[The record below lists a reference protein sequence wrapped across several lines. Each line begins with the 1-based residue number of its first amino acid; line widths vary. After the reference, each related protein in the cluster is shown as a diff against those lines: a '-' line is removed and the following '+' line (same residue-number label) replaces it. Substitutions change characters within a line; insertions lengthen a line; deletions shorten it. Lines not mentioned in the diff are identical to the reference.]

1 MKIDRRLITNFDWLM
16 LGLVLV
22 LSIVG
27 IATIF
32 SATRPIGDAPQP
44 IFHMKQ
50 AVWMGIS
57 LIALLSVVSMD
68 YRWFNRFSYPF
79 FALGVFMLGAIL
91 VVGHKGMGA
100 QRWLSIGPVSFQPSE
115 ITKIFFIMAL
125 SRYLSKTHKTL
136 NMKDVAR
143 IFLIFLAAPL
153 ALLLAQPD
161 LGTGLMFAF
170 IFTAMLLVAGVKR
183 QVLIALIL
191 TAALAVPFLGNV
203 FWSGLKQYQKNRI
216 VAFVKPEVDPSGI
229 GYQIAQSKIT
239 VGSGGFLGKGYT
251 NGTQGVLRFLPEKHT
266 DFVFSIF
273 AEEWGFIGSI
283 IFICFFLL
291 ILMRGLET
299 AARAKDRYGYFL
311 SVGIVLMLSFY
322 FTVNIGMTLGL
333 APVVGVPLPFMSY
346 GGTALVTNY
355 LAIAI
360 LINIKMR
367 RFELFY

>member
-1 MKIDRRLITNFDWLM
+1 VKLDRRLITNFDWLM
-16 LGLVLV
+16 LGLVLT

-32 SATRPIGDAPQP
+32 SATRPIGEAPHPTFYLRQS
-44 IFHMKQ
+44 
-50 AVWMGIS
+50 VWMGIS
-57 LIALLSVVSMD
+57 LVGLISVVSMD
-68 YRWFNRFSYPF
+68 YRWFHRFSYPF
-79 FALGVFMLGAIL
+79 FALGVFMLGVIL
-91 VVGHKGMGA
+91 VAGHKGMGA
-100 QRWLSIGPVSFQPSE
+100 QRWLAIGPVSFQPSE
-115 ITKIFFIMAL
+115 ITKISFIMAL
-125 SRYLSKTHKTL
+125 SRHLAETSKLL
-136 NMKDVAR
+136 NMRDVAR
-143 IFLIFLAAPL
+143 IFLVFLAVPL
-153 ALLLAQPD
+153 GLLLAQPD
-161 LGTGLMFAF
+161 LGTGLMFVF

-183 QVLIALIL
+183 QVLIALVL
-191 TAALAVPFLGNV
+191 TVALAVPFLGSV

-216 VAFVKPEVDPSGI
+216 VAFVKPEMDPSGI

-251 NGTQGVLRFLPEKHT
+251 KGTQGVLRFLPEKHT

-273 AEEWGFIGSI
+273 AEEWGFIGSV
-283 IFICFFLL
+283 IFIGFFLL

-299 AARAKDRYGYFL
+299 AVKAKDRYGYFL
-311 SVGIVLMLSFY
+311 SVGIVFLLAFY

-360 LINIKMR
+360 LINVKMR